1 MGTVV
6 CGAVEKTVQLWITL
20 WLFHKGVWPFFS
32 RRQADK
38 PGFSTISTA
47 LLLRLLLSYT
57 AFVMLKNWEGGCLLI
72 AQGGQRSALCFL
84 QRTPQG
90 KPKRRKKRKM
100 AAPGAGI
107 LKGAPLSGGPGAG
120 PRPVPSSGRTMSGG
134 WTGHFSRRR
143 QLAGRWVFVLYPQA
157 LWLYD
162 GREEKIVQTQ
172 GRGSVDVCMDHKSA

>member
-6 CGAVEKTVQLWITL
+6 CGAVEKTVQLWITF
-20 WLFHKGVWPFFS
+20 WLFHRGVWPFFS

-90 KPKRRKKRKM
+90 KPKRWREREKDGC
-100 AAPGAGI
+100 AWCGD
-107 LKGAPLSGGPGAG
+107 SQGGSLERG
-120 PRPVPSSGRTMSGG
+120 SGG
-134 WTGHFSRRR
+134 WPPACPRPAAGHGPAAGRGILAGAGNLLDDGSLSFTRRR
-143 QLAGRWVFVLYPQA
+143 FGCMMEGNRKSCKRKAVVL
-157 LWLYD
+157 
-162 GREEKIVQTQ
+162 
-172 GRGSVDVCMDHKSA
+172 